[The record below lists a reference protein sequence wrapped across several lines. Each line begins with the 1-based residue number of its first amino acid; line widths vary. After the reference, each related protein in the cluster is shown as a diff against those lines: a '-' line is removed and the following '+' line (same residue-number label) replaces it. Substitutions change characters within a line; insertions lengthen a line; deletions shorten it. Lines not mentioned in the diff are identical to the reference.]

1 MYIVFDPI
9 LFYIFVHSSKKGL
22 SCTAAFCVTFTTK
35 KTYFPLTKLVWGD
48 FCDIFQ
54 SNFQIIHI
62 CKRYENIVNF
72 DKEQNWEES
81 NPV

>member
-1 MYIVFDPI
+1 M
-9 LFYIFVHSSKKGL
+9 
-22 SCTAAFCVTFTTK
+22 
-35 KTYFPLTKLVWGD
+35 VWGD

-62 CKRYENIVNF
+62 CKRYENMVNYV
-72 DKEQNWEES
+72 KEQNWEES